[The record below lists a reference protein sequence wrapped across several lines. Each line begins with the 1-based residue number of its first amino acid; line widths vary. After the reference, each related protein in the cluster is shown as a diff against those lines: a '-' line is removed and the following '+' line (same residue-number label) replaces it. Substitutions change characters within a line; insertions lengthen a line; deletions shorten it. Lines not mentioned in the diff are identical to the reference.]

1 MKVAK
6 FGGSSL
12 ASAEQIRKVGQI
24 VMSDEER
31 RIVVVSAPGKR
42 DESDTKVTDLLIACA
57 KTFISTGSADN
68 EINAVVDRYADIING
83 LNLSHELIET
93 IQQDLY
99 ARLKIGADHP
109 EQLTDALKAAGEDNN
124 AKVVAAYLTTLG
136 KEAEYVNPK
145 DAGMLLSN
153 EPGNA
158 QILESSYKRLES
170 LKKRKAIVVF
180 PGFFGYTEEGVLVTF
195 PRGGSDITGAILA
208 AAVDADLYENF
219 TDVDSVFAANPKIVE
234 NPKPIL
240 ELTYREMRELSSS
253 GFSVLQEETLLPVF
267 QAKIPVCIRNTNNP
281 KAPGTMIWP
290 VRANI
295 TRSVSGIA
303 SENGFCTL
311 QISKYLMNREVG
323 FIRKLLT
330 IIEDFNISCEHIPS
344 GVDDIS
350 VVLRKRNI
358 SEVTLNKIIKRIENE
373 LHTDSIDIHQNI
385 ALIMLVGEGMK
396 NSIGTAA
403 KATRALADANINLEM
418 INQGSSEISMM
429 FGVRAHEE
437 KKAVIALYNALI
449 H

>member
-12 ASAEQIRKVGQI
+12 ASAEQIKKVAQI
-24 VMSDEER
+24 VLSDAER
-31 RIVVVSAPGKR
+31 RIIVVSAPGKR
-42 DESDTKVTDLLIACA
+42 NDSDTKVTDLLIDCA
-57 KTFISTGSADN
+57 KAFIKNGSADN
-68 EINAVVDRYADIING
+68 EIEAVVDRYADIING
-83 LNLSHELIET
+83 LALSGELIET
-93 IQQDLY
+93 IRKDLY
-99 ARLKIGADHP
+99 SRLEIGADSP
-109 EQLTDALKAAGEDNN
+109 DRLTDALKAAGEDNN
-124 AKVVAAYLTTLG
+124 AKVVAAYLTSLG
-136 KEAEYVNPK
+136 KEAEYINPK
-145 DAGMLLSN
+145 DAGMILSN

-158 QILESSYKRLES
+158 QILESSYQRLQY
-170 LKKRKAIVVF
+170 LKKRKAVVVF

-219 TDVDSVFAANPKIVE
+219 TDVDSVFAANPKIID

-253 GFSVLQEETLLPVF
+253 GFSVLQEETLVPVF
-267 QAKIPVCIRNTNNP
+267 KAKIPVCIRNTNNP
-281 KAPGTMIWP
+281 SAPGTMIWP
-290 VRANI
+290 VRASI
-295 TRSVSGIA
+295 SRSVSGIA
-303 SENGFCTL
+303 SESGFCTL

-330 IIEDFNISCEHIPS
+330 ILEDFHISCEHIPS
-344 GVDDIS
+344 GIDDVSII
-350 VVLRKRNI
+350 LRKKNI
-358 SEVTLNKIIKRIENE
+358 TEATLNKVINRIETE
-373 LHTDSIDIHQNI
+373 LHTDGIDVHQNI

-396 NSIGTAA
+396 NSVGTAA

-437 KKAVIALYNALI
+437 KKAVTALYNALI